1 MTKLIRAVATAT
13 ALLAFGV
20 VLSGCAGTK
29 LGDMIEAVQG
39 YTITQGQLDAART
52 TYDGTVLAPLH
63 RYAVLPRCGPGKSFS
78 ISAPCH
84 DKAMLKKLGDA
95 DIVAGKAFSDTQD
108 MITSG
113 NSSGSVAA
121 WKSLQIAIDA
131 VKGLLAASGASM
143 L

>member
-13 ALLAFGV
+13 ALLAFAV
-20 VLSGCAGTK
+20 ALSGCAGLNNT
-29 LGDMIEAVQG
+29 IAAIQG
-39 YTITQGQLDAART
+39 YSITQGQLDAART

-84 DKAMLKKLGDA
+84 DKEMLKKLSDA

-121 WKSLQIAIDA
+121 WKSLQIAIDS

>member
-13 ALLAFGV
+13 ALLAFAV
-20 VLSGCAGTK
+20 ALSGCAGLNNT
-29 LGDMIEAVQG
+29 IAAIQG
-39 YTITQGQLDAART
+39 YSITQGQLDAART

-84 DKAMLKKLGDA
+84 GKAMLKKLSDA